1 MILRRNLVFLFFFGM
16 KKDLCI
22 LCLLLQAKTETE
34 KTGKTVASMTKRE
47 KKNHEPIIQQACHE
61 QEESLL
67 NF

>member
-1 MILRRNLVFLFFFGM
+1 MILRFFFGM

-34 KTGKTVASMTKRE
+34 KTGKTVASITKKE
-47 KKNHEPIIQQACHE
+47 KKNQELIIQQACHE

>member
-1 MILRRNLVFLFFFGM
+1 M

-34 KTGKTVASMTKRE
+34 KTGKTVASITKKE
-47 KKNHEPIIQQACHE
+47 KKNQELIIQQACHE

>member
-1 MILRRNLVFLFFFGM
+1 MFLVFFGM

-34 KTGKTVASMTKRE
+34 KTGKTVASITKKE
-47 KKNHEPIIQQACHE
+47 KKNQEPIIQQAWHE

-67 NF
+67 DF

>member
-1 MILRRNLVFLFFFGM
+1 MILRFFFGM

-34 KTGKTVASMTKRE
+34 KTGKTVASIMKKE
-47 KKNHEPIIQQACHE
+47 KKNQELIIQQACHE

>member
-1 MILRRNLVFLFFFGM
+1 VFLVFFGM

-34 KTGKTVASMTKRE
+34 KTGKTVASITKKE
-47 KKNHEPIIQQACHE
+47 KKKNQELIIQQACHE

>member
-1 MILRRNLVFLFFFGM
+1 MIHKRNLVFIFFSGR

-34 KTGKTVASMTKRE
+34 KTGKTVAYITKKE
-47 KKNHEPIIQQACHE
+47 KKNHELIVQQACHE

>member
-1 MILRRNLVFLFFFGM
+1 M

-34 KTGKTVASMTKRE
+34 KTGKTVASITKKE
-47 KKNHEPIIQQACHE
+47 KKNQEPIIQQAWHE